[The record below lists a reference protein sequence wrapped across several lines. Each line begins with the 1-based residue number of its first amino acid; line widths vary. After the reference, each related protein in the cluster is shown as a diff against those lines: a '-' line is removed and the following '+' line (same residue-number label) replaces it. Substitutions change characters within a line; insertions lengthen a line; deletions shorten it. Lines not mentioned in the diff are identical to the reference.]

1 MCNVGITTE
10 RVLFIENMKKKI
22 ISIILTIAILATFFI
37 AGTFLGF
44 EIYRSNY
51 TLEVSN
57 CTVSNS
63 NFTSVIRMVRLADLH
78 NREFGVGNEQL
89 LSLVRQQNPDIIC
102 CVGDL
107 VMDDD
112 ENTEVA
118 EELIKGLVDIAPV
131 YFSMGNHE
139 VHHQMNF
146 PSDFQAMFETCGAN
160 VLEYEF
166 EDIDI
171 NGQILRIG
179 GIYGYCI
186 PESDSDNMRYN
197 FKHKDFLKE
206 FMKTDNYTL
215 LLTHLP
221 YTWLEL
227 DGLEEWDIDL
237 VYTGH
242 AHGGLIRI
250 PKIGG
255 VHAPLQGLFPGKLE
269 GKYES
274 EDGSRVM
281 ILTRGLGTSVFVP
294 RINNVPEVMVVDIKA
309 DYLSQSSQND

>member
-1 MCNVGITTE
+1 
-10 RVLFIENMKKKI
+10 MKKKI
-22 ISIILTIAILATFFI
+22 VSIILIIVILIITLI
-37 AGTFLGF
+37 AGMLLGF

-57 CTVSNS
+57 YEVSSPNIT
-63 NFTSVIRMVRLADLH
+63 NDVRMVLLADLH
-78 NREFGVGNEQL
+78 NREFGTGNEQL

-146 PSDFQAMFETCGAN
+146 PSDFQSMFEACGAN

-166 EDIDI
+166 EDIEI
-171 NGQILRIG
+171 NGQVLRIG

-269 GKYES
+269 GIYDSKEG
-274 EDGSRVM
+274 ERTMV
-281 ILTRGLGTSVFVP
+281 LTRGLGTSVFVP
-294 RINNVPEVMVVDIKA
+294 RINNVPEVVVVDIKA
-309 DYLSQSSQND
+309 DYLSQPPQND